1 MNLKYEFLSENCW
14 YRNSCELSQGNKC
27 NSSCIRFSQ
36 FKHLVMTSRLPNKLS
51 YPIALEPAK
60 CDLKAFYEL
69 QKIKD
74 NIVEFVDNG
83 RNLYIHSKFFGN
95 GKTTWASK
103 IMLKYFDSIWPSNGY
118 RTRAIFIPV
127 TEFFVELKQNL
138 TLRNEDTYRLF
149 EKIKT
154 VDLVVWDDIGISG
167 VTAMDLENFYS
178 LLNYRIS
185 AGLSNIYTG
194 NLNEKEIKDSLGP
207 RLLSRIWNCSV
218 RVEFLGEDRRNE

>member
-1 MNLKYEFLSENCW
+1 MNLKYEFLPENCW
-14 YRNSCELSQGNKC
+14 YKDSCDLSRGSRC
-27 NSSCIRFSQ
+27 NPSCIRFSQ
-36 FKHLVMTSRLPNKLS
+36 FKYLVTTSRLPKRLS
-51 YPIALEPAK
+51 FPVGLEPAN
-60 CDLKAFYEL
+60 CDLEAFYEL
-69 QKIKD
+69 REIKD
-74 NIVEFVDNG
+74 NIVEFVEEG

-103 IMLKYFDSIWPSNGY
+103 IMLKYFDCIWPSNGY
-118 RTRAIFIPV
+118 RTRALFIPV

-138 TLRNEDTYRLF
+138 TLRDEEVYHLF

-167 VTAMDLENFYS
+167 VSAMDLENFYS

-194 NLNEKEIKDSLGP
+194 NLSEQEMKDCLGP
-207 RLLSRIWNCSV
+207 RIASRIWNCST
-218 RVEFLGEDRRNE
+218 RVEFSGEDRRNK